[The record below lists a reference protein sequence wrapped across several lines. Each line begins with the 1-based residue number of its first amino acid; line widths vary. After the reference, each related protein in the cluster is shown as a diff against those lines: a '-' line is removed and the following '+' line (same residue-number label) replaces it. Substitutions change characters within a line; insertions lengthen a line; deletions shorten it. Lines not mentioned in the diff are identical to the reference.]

1 MKWDVALA
9 KEIKKRD
16 NLEHIGVIVG
26 IVVGV
31 NPLKISIYNGS
42 AIFTGNNLYACEKV
56 NGYTETVNLTI
67 DGTTQQATIE
77 HEGVKMGD
85 RVACIVT
92 EDNQNLFVIDK
103 LS

>member
-1 MKWDVALA
+1 MWDVALA

-16 NLEHIGVIVG
+16 NQEYIGVIVG

-31 NPLKISIYNGS
+31 NPIKVSIYNGS
-42 AIFTGNNLYACEKV
+42 AIFSGNNLYVCEKV
-56 NGYTETVNLTI
+56 NGYTEVVNMTI

-77 HEGVKMGD
+77 HEGVKAGD
-85 RVACIVT
+85 RVTCIAT
-92 EDNQNLFVIDK
+92 QDNQKLFVIDK